1 MHILKMK
8 IYQICYGS
16 TNGFKLVSSTVSRL
30 GFAFEFGTTCLLK
43 EQSLCFRLLLQ
54 S

>member
-1 MHILKMK
+1 MLILKTK
-8 IYQICYGS
+8 IYQICYGLTS
-16 TNGFKLVSSTVSRL
+16 GFKLASFTVSHL
-30 GFAFEFGTTCLLK
+30 GFAFEFGTTCLLR